1 MEQSDLK
8 DKCLPPWSLYPDLS
22 CHFTMQET

>member
-8 DKCLPPWSLYPDLS
+8 DKCVPPWSLYPDFS
-22 CHFTMQET
+22 HHFTMQET